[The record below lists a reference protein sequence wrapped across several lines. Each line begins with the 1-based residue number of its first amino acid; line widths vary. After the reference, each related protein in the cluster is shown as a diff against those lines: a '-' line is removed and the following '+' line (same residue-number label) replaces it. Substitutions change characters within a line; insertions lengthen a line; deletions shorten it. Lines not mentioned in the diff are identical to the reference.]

1 MHPLPLRATE
11 CQCPTRS
18 ILLAVVSVVLGQ
30 TSWSKAATH
39 NSVDRE
45 GESNGANI
53 LLCLRVAQTA
63 SGMV

>member
-1 MHPLPLRATE
+1 MPNEIYSAR
-11 CQCPTRS
+11 C
-18 ILLAVVSVVLGQ
+18 SVGGAWANELV
-30 TSWSKAATH
+30 KAATH